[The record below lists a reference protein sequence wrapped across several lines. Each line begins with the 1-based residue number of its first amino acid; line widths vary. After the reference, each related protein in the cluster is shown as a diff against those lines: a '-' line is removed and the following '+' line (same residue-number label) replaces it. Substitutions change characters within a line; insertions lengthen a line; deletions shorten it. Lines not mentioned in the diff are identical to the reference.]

1 MAKSEGELQCV
12 GKLEVVRP
20 NSSSKPVGFLCG
32 SIPVPTDNSFHAFNS
47 SALVPSL
54 HHTYSLSLSLSLSL
68 SRLILNFELLIFD
81 FCIDTNIYI
90 HTEWALRDIGCFRRR
105 RIWIRR
111 QFLRIPSLL
120 LPPEVPNSV
129 TIILPHCIGARILT
143 DNIDTVQNSTYYIL
157 EMPNATKKY
166 ECICLFSVVFA
177 YCLSKDIVFGNLF
190 V

>member
-54 HHTYSLSLSLSLSL
+54 HHTYSLSLSLSLS
-68 SRLILNFELLIFD
+68 RLILNFELLIFD

-90 HTEWALRDIGCFRRR
+90 HTQSERSAISDASDGDGSEFAANSYEFQAYYCRRR
-105 RIWIRR
+105 YLI
-111 QFLRIPSLL
+111 Q
-120 LPPEVPNSV
+120 
-129 TIILPHCIGARILT
+129 
-143 DNIDTVQNSTYYIL
+143 
-157 EMPNATKKY
+157 
-166 ECICLFSVVFA
+166 
-177 YCLSKDIVFGNLF
+177 
-190 V
+190 